1 MSFVHDVLPLIGSL
15 IAIIAILFLTY
26 LACQYI
32 SKNMTL
38 KSAGGS
44 IQILERIALTQ
55 DKLLVIARVEDKY
68 YLMGVAD
75 SIEILKELD
84 DYTPPKADMNVPD
97 ISGLAQSMSKAFK
110 KVSKDK

>member
-15 IAIIAILFLTY
+15 ILILVILYFTY
-26 LACQYI
+26 LGSRYI

-68 YLMGVAD
+68 YLMGV
-75 SIEILKELD
+75 SENIEILKELD
-84 DYTPPKADMNVPD
+84 NYTPPNTEMNIPD
-97 ISGLAQSMSKAFK
+97 ISGIASSVSKVFK